1 MDYRGITMK
10 KLSNWKRIKQR
21 TTFLKILIYFIS
33 ATTFLLA
40 VSFIALYALSAK
52 TLLSEI
58 GDHTE
63 SSLIN
68 GSKNTAQLME
78 WSINYAYSSSS
89 DGQLESY
96 ALAEANSNYETY
108 MVWNRLMNVKNG
120 NPSIDSVYLI
130 NDYTDSVI
138 DSRLGLTSIDEFY
151 DQEVL
156 ERLRTRKLTDG
167 AFLIPRTIPLPLN
180 SGEIQRVIT
189 AIIPYET
196 GKSISAF
203 VLNVNTDS
211 IMTLLQADSFLETN
225 LFVLNDRNETIFSTD
240 SLSSDQIQDFTA
252 ATLNKENGWKLY
264 KPENEREQMLVYAQT
279 SIKGIQNWRF
289 YETIPKSVI
298 LSRIDFLRNITLLL
312 FVGLLLMSLGVI
324 ALLSRRVY
332 SPIQGL
338 VQNVMKQHHVEK
350 QDGLRTANELDYLSQ
365 VFVFQSEKIHELT
378 EVGRQHQFFA
388 RERFMRELLSGPAHS
403 LEEIHQSISRLE
415 IELPEENLS
424 VAIFRIDC
432 FPLFVQNYSDKDQRL
447 LRFAMTNIV
456 GESLQPFFP
465 ARIQSVD
472 MGSDHIAVIL
482 PMDKEKPVGV
492 ADRLRESQRLVK
504 QYLSISTT
512 VAFGKYIEG
521 LAELHEGYM
530 YAYEM
535 TQERIRLGHGALV
548 SEEQADSSPNELY
561 HLPLEL
567 ERQMVQAIQKADAD
581 ALFHAMDAALDA
593 LKERPYFECKM
604 SLITFFMHVRRSL
617 QEAAPHVVLSNSWG
631 LTSVENQIMKL
642 ETLQA
647 FGQWMKD
654 LSSQTLS
661 EIAAARNVSK
671 KAGLVQE
678 VNQLIE
684 AHLTNPNLATK
695 LLADELGL
703 SINYLRNLY
712 KLETTR
718 SITETISNRRL
729 DIICEELLASDEPIE
744 PIIQKFGFTTL
755 NTFYTAFKKR
765 YGITPAKYRS
775 INRKH
780 HLKP

>member
-1 MDYRGITMK
+1 MENIF
-10 KLSNWKRIKQR
+10 NWKRIKRR

-40 VSFIALYALSAK
+40 VSFVALYGLSAK
-52 TLLSEI
+52 TLLNEI

-63 SSLIN
+63 SALVN
-68 GSKNTAQLME
+68 GGKNTAQLME

-89 DGQLESY
+89 DSQLESY
-96 ALAEANSNYETY
+96 ALAEVNSTFETY
-108 MVWNRLMNVKNG
+108 TVWSRLMNVKNG

-130 NDYTDSVI
+130 NDYTDSII
-138 DSRLGLTSIDEFY
+138 DSRLGLTDIDEFY

-156 ERLRTRKLTDG
+156 ERLRTRKITDG
-167 AFLIPRTIPLPLN
+167 AFLIPRTPHMPLN
-180 SGEIQRVIT
+180 SSKYRRVIT

-203 VLNVNTDS
+203 VLNVDADS
-211 IMTLLQADSFLETN
+211 IMTLLQANSFLETN
-225 LFVLNDRNETIFSTD
+225 LFVLNDKNEMIFSTD
-240 SLSSDQIQDFTA
+240 RLSQDQIQDFTA
-252 ATLNKENGWKLY
+252 ASSDKINGWKLY

-312 FVGLLLMSLGVI
+312 FGGLLLVSLGVV
-324 ALLSRRVY
+324 ALLSRKVY
-332 SPIQGL
+332 SPIQEL
-338 VQNVMKQHHVEK
+338 VQNVMKQHQSEK
-350 QDGLRTANELDYLSQ
+350 QDGLLAANELDYLSQ

-378 EVGRQHQFFA
+378 EVGRQHKFFA
-388 RERFMRELLSGPAHS
+388 RERFMRELLSGPAPS
-403 LEEIHQSISRLE
+403 LEEIRQSIRRLE

-424 VAIFRIDC
+424 VAIFRIDY
-432 FPLFVQNYSDKDQRL
+432 FPSFVQNYSDKDQRL

-456 GESLQPFFP
+456 GESLQPFFA
-465 ARIQSVD
+465 ARIQTVD
-472 MGSDHIAVIL
+472 MGADHIAVIL
-482 PMDKEKPVGV
+482 PVDKRQPNAI
-492 ADRLRESQRLVK
+492 ADKLRESQRLVK

-512 VAFGKYIEG
+512 VASGKCMEG

-530 YAYEM
+530 TVYEM
-535 TQERIRLGHGALV
+535 TQERFRLGHGALV

-567 ERQMVQAIQKADAD
+567 ERQMVHAIQKADGD
-581 ALFHAMDAALDA
+581 TLLPTMDAALSA
-593 LKERPYFECKM
+593 LRERPYFECKM

-617 QEAAPHVVLSNSWG
+617 QEAAPHFILSSSWG

-647 FGQWMKD
+647 FGEWMED
-654 LSSQTLS
+654 LSSQTLA

-678 VNQLIE
+678 VDQLIA

-718 SITETISNRRL
+718 SITETISERRL
-729 DIICEELLASDEPIE
+729 DIICEELLTSDKPIE
-744 PIIQKFGFTTL
+744 PLSQKYGFTTL
-755 NTFYTAFKKR
+755 NTFYAAFKKR
-765 YGITPAKYRS
+765 YGVTPAMYRKM
-775 INRKH
+775 NK
-780 HLKP
+780 